1 MNAGESPESDLGS
14 RPSTTIVTKRGGA
27 VTRRLGVTPRF
38 PGDAG

>member
-1 MNAGESPESDLGS
+1 MIARASTESDLGS

-27 VTRRLGVTPRF
+27 VTRRLGVGLRF